1 MADDKKGTDDDDG
14 LYGGTGDDTL
24 DGGAGRDRLEAGR
37 GDDTFIQN
45 FNDVGDNTIADFDP
59 DEDTID
65 FQGIDS
71 SSELSITETE
81 DGNTLIDVGN
91 GSTLTITGVTP
102 DQLTTDN
109 VTIGGESLSEEDLT
123 LQSTLVDLAA
133 ATASTDVGLDALSDA
148 LGGDEASTDI
158 ADLGSGADN
167 LLNIAL
173 GSALDGATQQG
184 GAPADNADDTGSG
197 AVGSDIVAGETGDAV
212 QDEDQVDG
220 GGG

>member
-109 VTIGGESLSEEDLT
+109 VTIGGESLSGEDLN

-133 ATASTDVGLDALSDA
+133 ATASTDGGLDALS
-148 LGGDEASTDI
+148 G
-158 ADLGSGADN
+158 
-167 LLNIAL
+167 
-173 GSALDGATQQG
+173 ALDGATQQG
-184 GAPADNADDTGSG
+184 GAPAAGSAAGAGGG
-197 AVGSDIVAGETGDAV
+197 AVGIDLAVDEVETEEADEAQVEKVAVGP
-212 QDEDQVDG
+212 
-220 GGG
+220 